1 MLVLGFLFFGYNGLT
16 VMIRF
21 ISKISPRQLTGIAIV
36 RVDFNTADSWRM
48 EAIIPTI
55 NYISRYAD
63 KIVLITHKGRPVAQH
78 TSAGVPPDS
87 SELTK
92 FSVASDARKLSRL
105 LKKKVL
111 FIRYDNFSAIRKA
124 IHGAP
129 SGAIILLENIRFWR
143 GEEDN
148 NPSLARDIASVG
160 DYFVNDAFA
169 VSHRVAAS
177 VVGVPLYIP
186 SFGGLLL
193 EKELLHLGALLKKPA
208 HPFIVIIG
216 GGKAIDKL
224 PVIKS
229 LARTADLF
237 LLAGA
242 SANTLY
248 ALQGGD
254 IQDSLIDNS
263 LSSSDISYFKKIL
276 VSKRVV
282 MPVDYQWSNRKIL
295 DIGSRTASI
304 FREHILSAKTILW
317 SGPAGLFEKKKFAT
331 GSIAIARAILANRGA
346 VSITGGGETVEFLKQ
361 YNLDKGFT
369 FISTG
374 GSALLRFLSRQK
386 LPGIEVLKK

>member
-1 MLVLGFLFFGYNGLT
+1 
-16 VMIRF
+16 
-21 ISKISPRQLTGIAIV
+21 
-36 RVDFNTADSWRM
+36 
-48 EAIIPTI
+48 
-55 NYISRYAD
+55 
-63 KIVLITHKGRPVAQH
+63 
-78 TSAGVPPDS
+78 
-87 SELTK
+87 
-92 FSVASDARKLSRL
+92 
-105 LKKKVL
+105 
-111 FIRYDNFSAIRKA
+111 
-124 IHGAP
+124 
-129 SGAIILLENIRFWR
+129 
-143 GEEDN
+143 
-148 NPSLARDIASVG
+148 VG

>member
-1 MLVLGFLFFGYNGLT
+1 VLVLGFLFFGYNGLT

-169 VSHRVAAS
+169 VS
-177 VVGVPLYIP
+177 
-186 SFGGLLL
+186 
-193 EKELLHLGALLKKPA
+193 
-208 HPFIVIIG
+208 
-216 GGKAIDKL
+216 
-224 PVIKS
+224 
-229 LARTADLF
+229 
-237 LLAGA
+237 
-242 SANTLY
+242 
-248 ALQGGD
+248 
-254 IQDSLIDNS
+254 
-263 LSSSDISYFKKIL
+263 
-276 VSKRVV
+276 
-282 MPVDYQWSNRKIL
+282 
-295 DIGSRTASI
+295 
-304 FREHILSAKTILW
+304 
-317 SGPAGLFEKKKFAT
+317 
-331 GSIAIARAILANRGA
+331 
-346 VSITGGGETVEFLKQ
+346 
-361 YNLDKGFT
+361 
-369 FISTG
+369 
-374 GSALLRFLSRQK
+374 
-386 LPGIEVLKK
+386 